1 MNILFIHGA
10 GSSENSFNYI
20 KSKLSTK
27 DNLWCYSYDMNNSDI
42 KQNIKEINSFINT
55 KNKEIMVVGH
65 SLGGILAL
73 GVVDN
78 INVKKILTI
87 SAPLGGMLVAGIY
100 GWVTTHSMCKD
111 LMPHSNVLTS
121 IKRIVKQSN
130 KPHTAII
137 TTQGTPFFHEEND
150 GVVLVNSQMAWDTP
164 EYIKISL
171 NHFEVLMCDETVNII
186 GNFWRK

>member
-55 KNKEIMVVGH
+55 KNQEIMVVGH

-78 INVKKILTI
+78 INVKKIITI

-121 IKRIVKQSN
+121 IKRIVKHAN
-130 KPHTAII
+130 KPHAAII
-137 TTQGTPFFHEEND
+137 TTQGTPFFHEDND

-164 EYIKISL
+164 EYIKTHLSL
-171 NHFEVLMCDETVNII
+171 
-186 GNFWRK
+186 